1 VRNVALLRDS
11 ACARRSI
18 DAVFVHRRT
27 FVRALYRFSMP
38 PKARWKQLKD
48 ARATRR
54 SAGGD
59 GCGSAAAAPA
69 QAPAAASPASPVD
82 DGPAG
87 NSWNVLGFIDCEG
100 RVKFASLE
108 LPGSTIAT
116 SDSPSWRVIGSGW
129 IDSKG
134 I

>member
-1 VRNVALLRDS
+1 
-11 ACARRSI
+11 
-18 DAVFVHRRT
+18 
-27 FVRALYRFSMP
+27 MP
-38 PKARWKQLKD
+38 PKGRGSRWNQLKD
-48 ARATRR
+48 ARCSIRR
-54 SAGGD
+54 SVGG
-59 GCGSAAAAPA
+59 GGAAAAAPA
-69 QAPAAASPASPVD
+69 QAAPPASPVD